1 MNFLKPLS
9 ATAQQARKI
18 YTSSALFRHYSYTL
32 HSPLL
37 MQNHIMTT
45 STMQTT
51 INHHL
56 DTQGLICPEPVMM
69 LHRIIR
75 QAEGGE
81 VIEILATDP
90 ATTRDIPNFCRHL
103 GHELLKQE
111 ALAENVSLSIDP
123 DEITVASDDD
133 APLNGTLYR
142 YLVKK
147 KDA

>member
-1 MNFLKPLS
+1 
-9 ATAQQARKI
+9 
-18 YTSSALFRHYSYTL
+18 
-32 HSPLL
+32 
-37 MQNHIMTT
+37 MTT

-69 LHRIIR
+69 LHRVIR
-75 QAEGGE
+75 KAEGGE

-103 GHELLKQE
+103 GHELLSQE
-111 ALAENVSLSIDP
+111 TLADHVSVAIDP
-123 DEITVASDDD
+123 DEITVADDNET
-133 APLNGTLYR
+133 PVNSTLYR

-147 KDA
+147 KSA

>member
-1 MNFLKPLS
+1 MS
-9 ATAQQARKI
+9 
-18 YTSSALFRHYSYTL
+18 
-32 HSPLL
+32 
-37 MQNHIMTT
+37 T

-69 LHRIIR
+69 LHRVIR
-75 QAEGGE
+75 KAEAGV

-103 GHELLKQE
+103 GHELVQQE
-111 ALAENVSLSIDP
+111 TLAENVDLSVDP
-123 DEITVASDDD
+123 DEIMVAGDDN
-133 APLNGTLYR
+133 APISATLYR

-147 KDA
+147 KSA